1 MKADK
6 AMALPRYPAS
16 TEPNLPY
23 AKSAEPMAE
32 PPTVMNA
39 TVGINV
45 SIVRRVASAK
55 SASTEGMSSAAALRE
70 SRGITTVSTVTPI
83 MPNGSISTSHV

>member
-1 MKADK
+1 MPYANS
-6 AMALPRYPAS
+6 ALPIAG
-16 TEPNLPY
+16 
-23 AKSAEPMAE
+23 

-39 TVGINV
+39 TIGIRVTIV
-45 SIVRRVASAK
+45 SRVASDR
-55 SASTEGMSSAAALRE
+55 SASTAGVSSAAALRL